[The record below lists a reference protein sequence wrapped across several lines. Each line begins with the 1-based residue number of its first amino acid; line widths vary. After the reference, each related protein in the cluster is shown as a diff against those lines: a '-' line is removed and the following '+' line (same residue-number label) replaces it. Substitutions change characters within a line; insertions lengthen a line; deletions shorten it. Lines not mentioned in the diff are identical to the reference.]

1 TYLMA
6 DLNLTRYVNLVGG
19 VRYENIR
26 TDYKSWGIRSITFI
40 TSVLDTLP
48 DNIAVRENDF
58 FLPMINAKIM
68 PFRWMDIRLAYT
80 QSIARP
86 RYTSFMPRYIIDR
99 DGNLSSI
106 GNPVLRPALSEN
118 MDIYLSIHGNKV
130 GLFTIGAFTKRID
143 GFEYSK
149 QFNKDNPLSVEKLE
163 EILLY
168 PEIPDD
174 LGTLRSIGRIN
185 INSSEYSYVRGVEV
199 DLQTTFWYLPAPLN
213 GLTFS
218 TNYTYSESEQTE
230 TRELVTVIRDARG
243 FPIDREYRDSS
254 FITPLI
260 GQPKHI
266 FNASLGYDF
275 KGFSARLSY
284 RHTAESFIGFVKAQ
298 TQLPEDRRLRAA
310 YNQWD
315 LAITYNIP
323 WIEGLNVFFNATRF
337 TNKIEG
343 EYVKLSEGFNVIG
356 FTPISSVARND
367 PGIYPLRD
375 RYYSNFLITGL
386 KYQF

>member
-1 TYLMA
+1 
-6 DLNLTRYVNLVGG
+6 
-19 VRYENIR
+19 
-26 TDYKSWGIRSITFI
+26 
-40 TSVLDTLP
+40 
-48 DNIAVRENDF
+48 
-58 FLPMINAKIM
+58 
-68 PFRWMDIRLAYT
+68 
-80 QSIARP
+80 
-86 RYTSFMPRYIIDR
+86 MPRYIIDR
-99 DGNLSSI
+99 DGNLSNI

-118 MDIYLSIHGNKV
+118 MDIYLSFHGNKV